1 MVTVSRPVS
10 RRQFRAR
17 AWRIVGRR
25 PAPITIELQ
34 PATIEVRAVP
44 LGVSTAQPQM
54 PGGLAVDAQVAWL
67 ENYVRSLE
75 ARHNALSP
83 EVRRQADAQDDA
95 VRAARSY
102 AEKEISKAVD
112 DVRSEV
118 RQLVGQDVGWEIGW
132 LGVVAIGV
140 VLSPFR
146 PTCAPASRT
155 YVWPMSLSA
164 PAPNI

>member
-1 MVTVSRPVS
+1 
-10 RRQFRAR
+10 
-17 AWRIVGRR
+17 
-25 PAPITIELQ
+25 
-34 PATIEVRAVP
+34 
-44 LGVSTAQPQM
+44 M

-155 YVWPMSLSA
+155 YVCSVGTFRLTVVLHDPAGGCASSDRA
-164 PAPNI
+164 PSTT